1 MIAKTVTGIFIL
13 VFLNI
18 LFLFYT
24 MVLMRRQEKK
34 MNPVCSF
41 RDYTNAI
48 SVYMHENKLNQF
60 YDKLPV
66 ICKNQQYGPALEV
79 FHASLTGFLESC
91 SHRRPMPKLQ
101 QTGIPILTLFSTWKS
116 SKEKEAFYFN
126 TLENW
131 SSFLPKINLVL
142 FTNDTY
148 FQQEATSRGWTVLP
162 IVHHNADGV
171 PVLKQMFKT
180 VTESFKSKYYGYC
193 NGDVLFVDNLL
204 DTLTLAHEEFKDKNV
219 FFTGRRT
226 NIQQVTKTEM
236 SSYDNLK
243 MAAKKRGELFTI
255 SAEDYFITTKSFPW
269 DDVPPLI
276 VASPVYDNYLVATAR
291 CKHNFQT
298 FDLTNTVLAIHQ
310 TTKAGNSEGH
320 HHKFANYNHKLL
332 ENMKIRNLWLIY
344 SRGYVTCTTIYSIY
358 NLCGDIEFIRRKD
371 EPGCKCF

>member
-1 MIAKTVTGIFIL
+1 MMEDGDSHK
-13 VFLNI
+13 
-18 LFLFYT
+18 
-24 MVLMRRQEKK
+24 R
-34 MNPVCSF
+34 PVP
-41 RDYTNAI
+41 
-48 SVYMHENKLNQF
+48 
-60 YDKLPV
+60 KLPH
-66 ICKNQQYGPALEV
+66 N
-79 FHASLTGFLESC
+79 
-91 SHRRPMPKLQ
+91 
-101 QTGIPILTLFSTWKS
+101 GIPILTLFTTWKS

-142 FTNDTY
+142 FTNDTL
-148 FQQEATSRGWTVLP
+148 FKKEASSRGWTVFP
-162 IVHHNADGV
+162 IIHHSANGV
-171 PVLKQMFKT
+171 PILKKMYKT
-180 VTESFKSKYYGYC
+180 VMESVKSIYYGFC
-193 NGDVLFVDNLL
+193 NGDILFVDNLL
-204 DTLTLAHEEFKDKNV
+204 DTLILAHEEFKDTKV

-243 MAAKKRGELFTI
+243 MAAKKRGELYTI

-269 DDVPPLI
+269 DEVPPLI
-276 VASPVYDNYLVATAR
+276 VASPVYDNFLVAISR

-298 FDLTNTVLAIHQ
+298 FDLTNTVLAVHQ

-332 ENMKIRNLWLIY
+332 EDMKVKNLWGVY

-371 EPGCKCF
+371 DLGCQTT